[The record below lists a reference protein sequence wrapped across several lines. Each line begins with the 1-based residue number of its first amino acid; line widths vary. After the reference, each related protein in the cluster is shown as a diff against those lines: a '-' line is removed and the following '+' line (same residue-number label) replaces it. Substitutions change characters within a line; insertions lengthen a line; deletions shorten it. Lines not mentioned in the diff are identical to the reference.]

1 MRWTNWL
8 PLLLGALAA
17 GCGQIDLPTAEA
29 LAEELDDRPT
39 QQTSA
44 LPPTTRP
51 TEASSAVQL
60 PGPLRL
66 PRASA
71 VANTAAEA
79 EARRLPP
86 PVVETPRAPGE
97 PLDLAFVSSDFV
109 AAVSLRPQA
118 LLAAPLVAEFL
129 PAERIAAWAGAF
141 AVDPREVEH
150 ALILAGTPHAKTGP
164 AVGMVLRS
172 RRPLDR
178 AKIVATL
185 APENVE
191 VLHGDKTYLQN
202 QDFRGQ
208 SLYFADDRTLV
219 VGQQVQL
226 ERMLRA
232 GDDPSPLIDR
242 LRQVDAGAP
251 LVALLAFDPIRELVQ
266 EELARSPALP
276 PPFDQFDA
284 LAEHLATVKFEANPR
299 GAPLATLSLEGRD
312 AQATAQLATLARTGA
327 AFFRGWLMRSAAQLG
342 AVPEFTR
349 VELADREVQV
359 AIGLDPADS
368 RELVARLMLAFT
380 GRTRLPQAAPLQ
392 RRTPTAAR

>member
-1 MRWTNWL
+1 MCWTNWL
-8 PLLLGALAA
+8 PLLVVVLAA

-29 LAEELDDRPT
+29 LADELDVPAQQAVARLPAEKPT
-39 QQTSA
+39 NSGRSA
-44 LPPTTRP
+44 PRTR
-51 TEASSAVQL
+51 L
-60 PGPLRL
+60 KL

-71 VANTAAEA
+71 SEMAADEG
-79 EARRLPP
+79 EARRLPS
-86 PVVETPRAPGE
+86 PVVETPHAPAE

-118 LLAAPLVAEFL
+118 LLAAPLVLEFL
-129 PAERIAAWAGAF
+129 PAETIAAWARTF
-141 AVDPREVEH
+141 ALDPREVEH

-164 AVGMVLRS
+164 AVGLVLRT
-172 RRPLDR
+172 RRPLNQS
-178 AKIVATL
+178 KIVAAV
-185 APENVE
+185 APQHDE
-191 VLHGDKTYLQN
+191 VLHGDKTYLRN
-202 QDFRGQ
+202 QDFAGQ
-208 SLYFADDRTLV
+208 SVYFADDHTLV
-219 VGQQVQL
+219 VAQQVQI

-242 LRQVDAGAP
+242 LRQVDARAP
-251 LVALLAFDPIRELVQ
+251 LLAVLAFDPIRELVQ

-284 LAEHLATVKFEANPR
+284 LVEHLAAVKLEANPR

-327 AFFRGWLMRSAAQLG
+327 AFFRGWLMRSSAQLG

-349 VELADREVQV
+349 VELADREVQIAV
-359 AIGLDPADS
+359 GRDPADS

-380 GRTRLPQAAPLQ
+380 GRARLPPAAPLH